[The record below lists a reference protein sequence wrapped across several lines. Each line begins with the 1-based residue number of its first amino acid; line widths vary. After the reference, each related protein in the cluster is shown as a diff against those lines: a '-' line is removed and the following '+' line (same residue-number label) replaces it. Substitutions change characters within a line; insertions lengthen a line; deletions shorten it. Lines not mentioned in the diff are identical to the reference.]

1 MNAPALKA
9 VDLHKRYGS
18 RAALAGVS
26 LEAAPGELVACIG
39 PNGAGKTTLL
49 SVLASV
55 IGSDEGEVVRDGAQ
69 IGWVPQRPALYG
81 KLSVED
87 NVRLFA
93 QLEQAPDPDAAVAAM
108 LEQTGLADR
117 AGDPVSELSA
127 GNRQRVN
134 IAAGVVAEPP
144 VLLLDEPSASLDAG
158 QREVLWS
165 FIGELAA
172 RGTAV
177 VYSTHIV
184 EEAERHADRVLVLT
198 EGRPLFW
205 GTVDALRERLD
216 TGGGA
221 SFEQALVA
229 FLREQPR

>member
-1 MNAPALKA
+1 MNSPVLKA
-9 VDLHKRYGS
+9 VGLQKRYGS
-18 RAALAGVS
+18 RAALSGVS
-26 LEAAPGELVACIG
+26 LEAAPGELIACIG

-49 SVLASV
+49 SVLAGAISP
-55 IGSDEGEVVRDGAQ
+55 DDGEVIRDGAR

-93 QLEQAPDPDAAVAAM
+93 QLEQAADPDTAVAAM
-108 LEQTGLADR
+108 LAQAGLADR
-117 AGDPVSELSA
+117 AGDPVAELSA

-144 VLLLDEPSASLDAG
+144 VLLLDEPSASLDVG
-158 QREVLWS
+158 QREVLWQ
-165 FIGELAA
+165 FIAELAA

-198 EGRPLFW
+198 EGRALFW
-205 GTVDALRERLD
+205 GTVAELRERLNP
-216 TGGGA
+216 GA
-221 SFEQALVA
+221 GSFERAFVS

>member
-1 MNAPALKA
+1 VSNPVLKA
-9 VDLHKRYGS
+9 TDLHKRYGD

-49 SVLASV
+49 SVLAGV
-55 IGSDEGEVVRDGAQ
+55 IRADEGEVARDGARV
-69 IGWVPQRPALYG
+69 GWVPQRPAVYG

-93 QLEQAPDPDAAVAAM
+93 HLEQAADPDAAVAAM
-108 LEQTGLADR
+108 LAHAGLADR
-117 AGDPVSELSA
+117 AADPVAHLSA

-144 VLLLDEPSASLDAG
+144 VLLLDEPSASLDSG
-158 QREVLWS
+158 QRAVLWD
-165 FIGELAA
+165 FVAALAA

-184 EEAERHADRVLVLT
+184 EEAEQYADRVLVLAA
-198 EGRPLFW
+198 GRPLHW
-205 GTVDALRERLD
+205 GTVDELRERVGAD
-216 TGGGA
+216 GG
-221 SFEQALVA
+221 SFEQAFLA
-229 FLREQPR
+229 FLREHGS

>member
-1 MNAPALKA
+1 MNPPVLKA
-9 VDLHKRYGS
+9 VGLQKRYGS
-18 RAALAGVS
+18 RAALSGVS
-26 LEAAPGELVACIG
+26 LEAAPGELIACIG

-49 SVLASV
+49 SVLAGV
-55 IGSDEGEVVRDGAQ
+55 ISPDEGEVMRDGAR

-93 QLEQAPDPDAAVAAM
+93 QLEQAADPDTAVATM
-108 LEQTGLADR
+108 LAQAGLADR
-117 AGDPVSELSA
+117 AGDPVAELSA

-144 VLLLDEPSASLDAG
+144 VLLLDEPSASLDVG
-158 QREVLWS
+158 QREVLWQ
-165 FIGELAA
+165 FIAELAA

-198 EGRPLFW
+198 EGRALFW
-205 GTVDALRERLD
+205 GTVAELRERLNP
-216 TGGGA
+216 GA
-221 SFEQALVA
+221 GSFEQAFVS

>member
-1 MNAPALKA
+1 MNSPVLKA
-9 VDLHKRYGS
+9 VGLQKRYGS
-18 RAALAGVS
+18 RAALSGVS
-26 LEAAPGELVACIG
+26 LEAAPGELIACIG

-49 SVLASV
+49 SVLAGV
-55 IGSDEGEVVRDGAQ
+55 ISPDDGEVIRDGAR

-93 QLEQAPDPDAAVAAM
+93 QLEQAADPDTAVAAM
-108 LEQTGLADR
+108 LAQAGLADR
-117 AGDPVSELSA
+117 AGDPVAELSA

-144 VLLLDEPSASLDAG
+144 VLLLDEPSASLDVG
-158 QREVLWS
+158 QREVLWQ
-165 FIGELAA
+165 FIAELAA

-198 EGRPLFW
+198 EGRALFW
-205 GTVDALRERLD
+205 GTVAELRERLNP
-216 TGGGA
+216 GA
-221 SFEQALVA
+221 GSFEQAFVS

>member
-1 MNAPALKA
+1 MNSPVLKA
-9 VDLHKRYGS
+9 VGLQKRYGS
-18 RAALAGVS
+18 RAALSGVS
-26 LEAAPGELVACIG
+26 LEAAPGELIACIG

-49 SVLASV
+49 SVLAGV
-55 IGSDEGEVVRDGAQ
+55 ISPDDGEVIRDGAR

-93 QLEQAPDPDAAVAAM
+93 QLEQAADPDTAVAAM
-108 LEQTGLADR
+108 LAQAGLADR
-117 AGDPVSELSA
+117 AGDPVAELSA

-144 VLLLDEPSASLDAG
+144 VLLLDEPSASLDVG
-158 QREVLWS
+158 QREVLWQ
-165 FIGELAA
+165 FIAELAA

-198 EGRPLFW
+198 EGRALFW
-205 GTVDALRERLD
+205 GTVAELRERLNP
-216 TGGGA
+216 GA
-221 SFEQALVA
+221 GSFERAFVS